1 MKKLVIS
8 TLIAFCSTVSAQEYQ
23 YQKVFSGLS
32 VPWGFDFVD
41 TSTLIVTERSGSIK
55 RLNLTQGSSETL
67 NAPDNIYSGGQGG
80 LMDIK
85 FQPGSPA
92 LLFLTYSK
100 RNNAGAVTTL
110 VKGKLGQNN
119 RIEWQQLLQTESA
132 TNTSRHFGSRIT
144 FDEKGYLYM
153 SIGDRGVR
161 ENGQDTSNHAGTILR
176 LNADGTS
183 PADNPFTSNAEVRNE
198 IWSFGHRNPQ
208 GIFYD
213 KQKNQLWAIEH
224 GPRGGDEINLIK
236 RGANYG
242 WPVTSHGKEYW
253 GPINV
258 SDFKEKAGI
267 ESPLQVY
274 IPSIAPSSL
283 ILYRGDKYPQLDGKL
298 LAGAL
303 KLTHINVVSI
313 SENNNL
319 KEEMRLAT
327 NLNQRVRHIA
337 LSPDGLLYFSTDR
350 GNIYRILPA
359 KK

>member
-1 MKKLVIS
+1 MKKLVVS
-8 TLIAFCSTVSAQEYQ
+8 TLIALCSSVSAQEYQ

-41 TSTLIVTERSGSIK
+41 ASTLIVTERSGSLK
-55 RLNLTQGSSETL
+55 RLNLTNGTSESL
-67 NAPDNIYSGGQGG
+67 NAPNNVYSGGQGG

-85 FQPGSPA
+85 LQPGSSGQM
-92 LLFLTYSK
+92 FLTYSK
-100 RNNAGAVTTL
+100 KTNPGAVTTL
-110 VKGKLGQNN
+110 VKGKLSQNN
-119 RIEWQQLLQTESA
+119 RIEWQQVLQTDSA

-144 FDEKGYLYM
+144 FDDKGYLYM
-153 SIGDRGVR
+153 SVGDRGVR

-183 PADNPFTSNAEVRNE
+183 PADNPFTDDAKVPDE

-213 KQKNQLWAIEH
+213 KRKKQLWSIEH

-236 RGANYG
+236 PGANYG

-267 ESPLQVY
+267 ESPLLVY

-283 ILYRGDKYPQLDGKL
+283 ILYRGTKYPQLDGKL
-298 LAGAL
+298 LSGAL
-303 KLTHINVVSI
+303 KLTHINVVSV
-313 SENNNL
+313 SDSNVL
-319 KEEMRLAT
+319 KEEERLAT
-327 NLNQRVRHIA
+327 DLNQRIRHIA
-337 LSPDGLLYFSTDR
+337 LSPDGFLYFSTDR
-350 GNIYRILPA
+350 GNIYRILPL
-359 KK
+359 